1 MEGSNFPQQFAVWG
15 AEKKAQ
21 MCRTEQTVQATRQ
34 ESQSYW
40 YATVAHK
47 YMESEGELLNA
58 WWEDPQQTEPV
69 APKPRD
75 ASGSPD
81 PLD

>member
-21 MCRTEQTVQATRQ
+21 MCITEQTVQATRQ

-58 WWEDPQQTEPV
+58 WWE
-69 APKPRD
+69 APP
-75 ASGSPD
+75 ALNQSHQNQEMLQGH
-81 PLD
+81 LIH